1 LQIRSWKKIAA
12 RWNRDER
19 AVRNWRERGAPIYR
33 GDDDVYFTDED
44 ELDAWL
50 ESRDAGKSD
59 GDSSDLTEQRTR
71 KTKLEADALERKK
84 QLDMDLY
91 VPVEA
96 AEKAFLAVKTRYKQ
110 LHIELFNEMLELSD
124 LPPADK
130 EKLQAKLVDGF
141 NEIAEVQL

>member
-19 AVRNWRERGAPIYR
+19 AVRNWKERGAPIYQ

-50 ESRDAGKSD
+50 ESRDAGKADSD
-59 GDSSDLTEQRTR
+59 NGDLTEQRIR
-71 KTKLEADALERKK
+71 KTRLEADALELKNK
-84 QLDMDLY
+84 INAELY
-91 VPVEA
+91 GSIQDFEQIHLK
-96 AEKAFLAVKTRYKQ
+96 EIQR
-110 LHIELFNEMLELSD
+110 LELSD

-130 EKLQAKLVDGF
+130 EKLQARMVDQF
-141 NEIAEVQL
+141 NEIADSD